1 MRAVAEEQPGWLLVQ
16 VAPEDRSEQPAGDD
30 IVRAVALKVKAL
42 RPGPLVGGKGLR
54 QGLYLRRRH
63 VEKHAPDVHLVATEH
78 KGLRRRAPRGK
89 GRRHDRGAPV
99 PMPLSRWVTGALS
112 CRLQRPGN
120 TVRMARPRCSI
131 TFARSFPRSAP
142 CGPD

>member
-42 RPGPLVGGKGLR
+42 RPGPLVGGKCLC
-54 QGLYLRRRH
+54 QGLDLRSHH
-63 VEKHAPDVHLVATEH
+63 VKTCTPDVHLVATEH

-89 GRRHDRGAPV
+89 SRRHDRRNPI
-99 PMPLSRWVTGALS
+99 ST
-112 CRLQRPGN
+112 
-120 TVRMARPRCSI
+120 PR
-131 TFARSFPRSAP
+131 R
-142 CGPD
+142 